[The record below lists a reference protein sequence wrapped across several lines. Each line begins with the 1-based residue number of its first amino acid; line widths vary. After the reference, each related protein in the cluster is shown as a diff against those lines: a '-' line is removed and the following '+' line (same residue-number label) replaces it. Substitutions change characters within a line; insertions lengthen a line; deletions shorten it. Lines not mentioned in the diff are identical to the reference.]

1 MSRAAARQA
10 APTDLDAF
18 GLRSGLPVQRPEL
31 CRDLVP
37 ALGLFVALDAGCLSG
52 EAAVTAVGDAEQV
65 IGQSRTVL
73 AVRRQPVPGRRR

>member
-1 MSRAAARQA
+1 M
-10 APTDLDAF
+10 
-18 GLRSGLPVQRPEL
+18 
-31 CRDLVP
+31 VP

-52 EAAVTAVGDAEQV
+52 DAAVTTVRDAEQV